1 MSVCGVTEDYKEN
14 FQKAVLQKRKEQ
26 VFNIYQ
32 QHFRITV
39 FFFFF
44 FKMRRIKHVKYSWE
58 GASREVKVKDQ
69 GLTCKGVVAVGDKE
83 CEGH

>member
-1 MSVCGVTEDYKEN
+1 MWSDRRLQRKLSKSCATEKERAGVQYLSPTFYN
-14 FQKAVLQKRKEQ
+14 
-26 VFNIYQ
+26 YC
-32 QHFRITV
+32 

-69 GLTCKGVVAVGDKE
+69 G
-83 CEGH
+83 

>member
-1 MSVCGVTEDYKEN
+1 
-14 FQKAVLQKRKEQ
+14 
-26 VFNIYQ
+26 
-32 QHFRITV
+32 
-39 FFFFF
+39 
-44 FKMRRIKHVKYSWE
+44 MRRINHVKYSWE